1 MGAYV
6 LKFWGVR
13 GSMPVA
19 EPRMSRYGGNTPALE
34 VSDNSN
40 TRVVFDAGTGICEMA
55 NSLPDPGEH
64 GYEFHIFF
72 THYHL
77 DHILGLPFFRPLYDP
92 RNTFTFYGHS
102 YEGLSVRD
110 LVESVMGPPLFP
122 IHISDAGAS
131 LKFVELVGQAIEIND
146 LHITT
151 STLAH
156 PQGVTAFRVEA
167 GLSLVVATD
176 YERGEPSSDAAL
188 DELAA
193 ECDVLVH
200 DAQYTPEERSGFYK
214 GWGHSSW
221 KQAVEAAKVA
231 RAGRLI
237 LVSHDPGRTDE
248 QVDALVALAGGIFPG
263 SVGAYEGLQVDLSP
277 RPESD
282 R

>member
-1 MGAYV
+1 MGTYV

-19 EPRMSRYGGNTPALE
+19 ETNMSRYGGNTPALE
-34 VSDNSN
+34 VSDNSS
-40 TRVVFDAGTGICEMA
+40 TRVVFDAGTGICAMA
-55 NSLPDPGEH
+55 SSLPDPGDE
-64 GYEFHIFF
+64 GYQFHIFF

-77 DHILGLPFFRPLYDP
+77 DHILGLPFFRPLYDQ
-92 RNTFTFYGHS
+92 RNTFTFYGHG
-102 YEGLSVRD
+102 YEGASVKT

-122 IHISDAGAS
+122 IHVADAGAS
-131 LKFVELVGQAIEIND
+131 LKFVDLVGQAIQIDD

-176 YERGEPSSDAAL
+176 YERGEPSSDRAL

-193 ECDVLVH
+193 GCDVLVH
-200 DAQYTPEERSGFYK
+200 DAQYTPEERNGFYK

-221 KQAVEAAKVA
+221 KQAAEAATL
-231 RAGRLI
+231 AGTRRLI
-237 LVSHDPGRTDE
+237 LVSHDPSRTDD
-248 QVDALVALAGGIFPG
+248 QVDELVALTQGAFPD
-263 SVGAYEGLQVDLSP
+263 SVGAYEGLQVDLFG
-277 RPESD
+277 SD

>member
-19 EPRMSRYGGNTPALE
+19 EPDMSRYGGNTPALE
-34 VSDNSN
+34 ISDNSN
-40 TRVVFDAGTGICEMA
+40 TRVVFDAGTGICAMA
-55 NSLPDPGEH
+55 GSLPDPGEQ
-64 GYEFHIFF
+64 GYQFHIFF

-77 DHILGLPFFRPLYDP
+77 DHILGLPFFRPLYDT
-92 RNTFTFYGHS
+92 RNTFTFYGHG
-102 YEGLSVRD
+102 YQGMTVKG

-122 IHISDAGAS
+122 INIADAGAS
-131 LKFVELVGQAIEIND
+131 LKFVELVGQEVQIED
-146 LHITT
+146 MRITT

-176 YERGEPSSDAAL
+176 YERGDAISDRAL

-193 ECDVLVH
+193 GCDVLIH
-200 DAQYTPEERSGFYK
+200 DAQYTPEERNGFYK

-221 KQAVEAAKVA
+221 RQAAEAAD
-231 RAGRLI
+231 RAGAQQLI
-237 LVSHDPGRTDE
+237 LVSHDPGRTDD
-248 QVDALVALAGGIFPG
+248 QVDALVALAQSEFP
-263 SVGAYEGLQVDLSP
+263 SAIGAYEGLEIGLSA
-277 RPESD
+277 
-282 R
+282 